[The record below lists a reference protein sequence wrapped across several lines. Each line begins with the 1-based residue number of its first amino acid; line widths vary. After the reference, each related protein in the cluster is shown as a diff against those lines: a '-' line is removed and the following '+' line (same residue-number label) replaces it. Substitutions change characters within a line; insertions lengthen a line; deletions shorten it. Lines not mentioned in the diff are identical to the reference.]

1 MKREDVTPDVER
13 RFWENTLKTDNPK
26 ECWLWK
32 KKLCNGY
39 GRIHVDISGKGDRN
53 IPAPRIAW
61 VIKYGTIAPD
71 LCVCHACDNRQ
82 CVNPNHLWLGT
93 KGHNSEDMWRKGRRA
108 NVKTGP
114 PKGTK
119 RSASVKKKMR
129 DSWTP
134 ERRKRFSEQ
143 IRAGW
148 TPERRE
154 RARRR
159 ASEQLKELWSNTKA
173 LRAAQQDGYVA
184 KGNTLRGYKLL
195 EQRSGS
201 L

>member
-1 MKREDVTPDVER
+1 MKREDVTPEVER
-13 RFWENTLKTDNPK
+13 RFWENTLKTNNPK

-39 GRIHVDISGKGDRN
+39 GRLHVDISGKGDRN

-82 CVNPNHLWLGT
+82 CVNPSHLWLGT
-93 KGHNSEDMWRKGRRA
+93 KGHNSEDAWRKGRITNEKLKPTPKTISKIRA
-108 NVKTGP
+108 
-114 PKGTK
+114 
-119 RSASVKKKMR
+119 
-129 DSWTP
+129 SWTP
-134 ERRKRFSEQ
+134 QKRKMLSDKV
-143 IRAGW
+143 RARW

-154 RARRR
+154 RFGRDASERLRRLWGKAKEIR
-159 ASEQLKELWSNTKA
+159 AS
-173 LRAAQQDGYVA
+173 QQDGYVA
-184 KGNTLRGYKLL
+184 KGNPLRGYKLV
-195 EQRSGS
+195 EQYKGS